1 MQLEADNFV
10 RKHTDGDMWMGH
22 VLPSLLVEGHVD
34 GHVLPFLLV
43 GGILGCVAPERGL
56 MKGLKLLVFSG
67 FT

>member
-1 MQLEADNFV
+1 MQLEADNFCEEI
-10 RKHTDGDMWMGH
+10 HGWDTWMGD

-43 GGILGCVAPERGL
+43 GVILGCVAPERGL